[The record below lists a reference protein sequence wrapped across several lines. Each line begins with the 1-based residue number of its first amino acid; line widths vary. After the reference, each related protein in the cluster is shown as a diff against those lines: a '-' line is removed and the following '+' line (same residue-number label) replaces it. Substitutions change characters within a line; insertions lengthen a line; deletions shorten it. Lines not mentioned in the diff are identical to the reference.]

1 MGQMEAKVNI
11 MVTKKNKGGR
21 PKFIID
27 WDIFD
32 NLCFIQCTLKEIAM
46 ILGCTDKTIETRV
59 KADKGVS
66 FYDYYNQ
73 KKGLGKLH
81 LRRLM
86 MRQAEK
92 NPAIVIFMAKNHL
105 GMADRQDIVVDDKR
119 VTTMTD
125 PELEALMER

>member
-1 MGQMEAKVNI
+1 MAN
-11 MVTKKNKGGR
+11 KKHKGGR

-46 ILGCTDKTIETRV
+46 ILGCSEDTIERRV
-59 KADKGVS
+59 KLDKGMS
-66 FYDYYNQ
+66 FADYYGQ

-105 GMADRQDIVVDDKR
+105 GMKDTQDIELSTR
-119 VTTMTD
+119 EVTAMTD
-125 PELEALMER
+125 KELEALLNR

>member
-1 MGQMEAKVNI
+1 MGANMTAKKNG
-11 MVTKKNKGGR
+11 KNKGGR

-32 NLCFIQCTLKEIAM
+32 NLCFIQCTLKEITQV
-46 ILGCTDKTIETRV
+46 LRCSEDTIERRV
-59 KADKGVS
+59 KQEKGMS
-66 FYDYYNQ
+66 FADYYAQ

-105 GMADRQDIVVDDKR
+105 GMRDVADIEITTREVTAMSDK
-119 VTTMTD
+119 
-125 PELEALMER
+125 ELEALVER

>member
-1 MGQMEAKVNI
+1 MT
-11 MVTKKNKGGR
+11 TKKNGKNKGGR

-32 NLCFIQCTLKEIAM
+32 NLCFIQCTLKEITQV
-46 ILGCTDKTIETRV
+46 LRCSEDTIENKV
-59 KADKGVS
+59 KQEKKVGFS
-66 FYDYYNQ
+66 EYYQQ

-105 GMADRQDIVVDDKR
+105 GMRDVQDIVVEDKR
-119 VTTMTD
+119 VTSMTD
-125 PELEALMER
+125 AQLEALMEK

>member
-1 MGQMEAKVNI
+1 
-11 MVTKKNKGGR
+11 MVTKKNGKNGKNKGGR

-32 NLCFIQCTLKEIAM
+32 NLCFIQCTLKEITQV
-46 ILGCTDKTIETRV
+46 LRCSEDTIERRV
-59 KADKGVS
+59 KQEKGMS
-66 FYDYYNQ
+66 FADYYQQ

-105 GMADRQDIVVDDKR
+105 GMRDVADIEITTREVTAMSDK
-119 VTTMTD
+119 
-125 PELEALMER
+125 ELEALVER

>member
-1 MGQMEAKVNI
+1 MVAKKNG
-11 MVTKKNKGGR
+11 KNKGGR
-21 PKFIID
+21 PKFVID

-32 NLCFIQCTLKEIAM
+32 NLCFIQCTLKEITQV
-46 ILGCTDKTIETRV
+46 LRCSEDTIERRV
-59 KADKGVS
+59 KQEKGMS
-66 FYDYYNQ
+66 FADYYQQ

-105 GMADRQDIVVDDKR
+105 GMRDVADIEIITREVTAMSDK
-119 VTTMTD
+119 
-125 PELEALMER
+125 ELEALVEK

>member
-1 MGQMEAKVNI
+1 MT
-11 MVTKKNKGGR
+11 TKKNGKNKGGR
-21 PKFIID
+21 PKFVID

-32 NLCFIQCTLKEIAM
+32 NLCFIQCTLKEITQV
-46 ILGCTDKTIETRV
+46 LRCSEDTIERRV
-59 KADKGVS
+59 KQEKGMS
-66 FYDYYNQ
+66 FAEYYNQ

-105 GMADRQDIVVDDKR
+105 GMRDVADIEITTRE
-119 VTTMTD
+119 VTAMSD
-125 PELEALMER
+125 RELEALVEK

>member
-1 MGQMEAKVNI
+1 MT
-11 MVTKKNKGGR
+11 TKKNGKNKGGR

-32 NLCFIQCTLKEIAM
+32 NLCFIQCTLKEICQV
-46 ILGCTDKTIETRV
+46 LRCSEDTIERRV
-59 KADKGVS
+59 KQEKGMS
-66 FYDYYNQ
+66 FAEYYQQ

-105 GMADRQDIVVDDKR
+105 GMSDRQDIEITTREVTAMSDK
-119 VTTMTD
+119 
-125 PELEALMER
+125 ELEALVER

>member
-1 MGQMEAKVNI
+1 
-11 MVTKKNKGGR
+11 MVEKKNGNGKNKGGR
-21 PKFIID
+21 PKFVVD

-32 NLCFIQCTLKEIAM
+32 NLCFIQCTLKEIAQV
-46 ILGCTDKTIETRV
+46 LGCSEDTIENKV
-59 KADKGVS
+59 KQEKKVGFS
-66 FYDYYNQ
+66 EYYQQ

-105 GMADRQDIVVDDKR
+105 GMRDVADIEITTREVTAMSDK
-119 VTTMTD
+119 
-125 PELEALMER
+125 ELEALVER

>member
-1 MGQMEAKVNI
+1 MT
-11 MVTKKNKGGR
+11 TKKNGKNKGGR

-32 NLCFIQCTLKEIAM
+32 NLCFIQCTLKEIAQV
-46 ILGCTDKTIETRV
+46 LGCSEDTIENKV
-59 KADKGVS
+59 KQEKKVGFS
-66 FYDYYNQ
+66 EYYQQ

-105 GMADRQDIVVDDKR
+105 GMRDVQDIVVEDR
-119 VTTMTD
+119 HVSSMTD
-125 PELEALMER
+125 AQLEALMEK